1 MKEEK
6 SKKVM
11 DIKERDDYNM
21 NITIDKIN
29 QMENRENQKFLE
41 YQDRRIY
48 ELKNMLDRQSKGEF
62 VDVSEIIQD
71 FKDIGI
77 IDKNGNVND
86 YFSKIFINKEWIFW

>member
-6 SKKVM
+6 SKKVI

-29 QMENRENQKFLE
+29 QMENQENQKFLE
-41 YQDRRIY
+41 YQDRRIR
-48 ELKNMLDRQSKGEF
+48 ELNNMLDRQSKGEF

-86 YFSKIFINKEWIFW
+86 CFSKIFLNKE

>member
-48 ELKNMLDRQSKGEF
+48 ELKNILDRQSKGEF

-86 YFSKIFINKEWIFW
+86 YFSKIFINKE

>member
-1 MKEEK
+1 
-6 SKKVM
+6 
-11 DIKERDDYNM
+11 
-21 NITIDKIN
+21 
-29 QMENRENQKFLE
+29 MEFLGRKTYIFLE

>member
-48 ELKNMLDRQSKGEF
+48 ELRNMLDRQSKGEF

-77 IDKNGNVND
+77 IDKNGNE
-86 YFSKIFINKEWIFW
+86 INCSRNNTQKKL

>member
-86 YFSKIFINKEWIFW
+86 YFSKIFINKE